1 MGYGLKEVG
10 EMSNT
15 ESIIDEYYDRLKN
28 RDRDGLLDLLSPQMK
43 VRYYGPA
50 GLLPFVGEFDGIE
63 GFDEFFGIIQDNLD
77 IVEVQTLDRVATDT
91 KLIVQAR
98 GVWRSKA
105 TGREIRGNMV
115 NVFSIDAG
123 KITQYEVYNDTA
135 AFAIGMGLIGD

>member
-1 MGYGLKEVG
+1 MNSPRVDKSL
-10 EMSNT
+10 SNT
-15 ESIIDEYYDRLKN
+15 ETIIAQYYDRLKN
-28 RDRDGLLDLLSPQMK
+28 RDRDGLLELLSPQMRVK
-43 VRYYGPA
+43 YYGPE
-50 GLLPFVGEFDGIE
+50 GLLPFVGEFNGIE
-63 GFDEFFGIIQDNLD
+63 GFDEFFGIIQDNLE
-77 IVEVQTLDRVATDT
+77 IVEVQTLDQIATES

-135 AFAIGMGLIGD
+135 AFAIGMGLIAS